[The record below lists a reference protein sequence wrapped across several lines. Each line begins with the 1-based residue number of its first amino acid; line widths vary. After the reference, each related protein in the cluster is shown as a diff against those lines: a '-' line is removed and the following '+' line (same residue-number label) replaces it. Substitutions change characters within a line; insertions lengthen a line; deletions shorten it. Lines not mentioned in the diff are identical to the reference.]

1 MKIWALWPI
10 FLNLGGITGQT
21 TSQIA
26 TFYETAPLDG
36 CLSPDVIGRC
46 TAKAKVDLIFLIDT
60 ADPNKNIQNVKKLI
74 KEISTCISISDH
86 LTSVSLLKYRQRLN
100 LGIPLG
106 GWDKYTQSK
115 AKLRQHLDAITIN
128 HPSGA
133 EIISNLGVALKSTD
147 LILHGPG
154 ASAERYGK
162 REDVPTILV
171 ILSDNPS
178 NDLFQKERDRLSQQN
193 VRIMT
198 VGLAD
203 RKYYESI
210 SSKPHNSNL
219 FHFNEGS
226 EILLSRDSI
235 LSAICE
241 AWFHCL
247 K

>member
-1 MKIWALWPI
+1 MNS
-10 FLNLGGITGQT
+10 NLK
-21 TSQIA
+21 A
-26 TFYETAPLDG
+26 F
-36 CLSPDVIGRC
+36 LSPDVIGRC

-106 GWDKYTQSK
+106 GWDKYTQSR

-128 HPSGA
+128 HETGA
-133 EIISNLGVALKSTD
+133 ISNLGVALKSTD

-178 NDLFQKERDRLSQQN
+178 NDLFQKERDRLSQ
-193 VRIMT
+193 
-198 VGLAD
+198 
-203 RKYYESI
+203 
-210 SSKPHNSNL
+210 
-219 FHFNEGS
+219 EGF
-226 EILLSRDSI
+226 L
-235 LSAICE
+235 
-241 AWFHCL
+241 
-247 K
+247 